1 MEKVKSKNPK
11 RKAESGSEADQS
23 ESKRP
28 REWNCQLLDLSDDV
42 LLMILSYVGTPA
54 LLSVSDVCTRLLQI
68 SSDASLW
75 ERIDTTA
82 QPMKVNQFRKLL
94 KFMSNRTT
102 SVSIGG
108 DVHDVS
114 ITPSLLESISIKCP
128 MLEEFVLDGCCI
140 DAERYVCTYLLDIYL
155 CRVIR
160 LGKTGSLG
168 PWSRVIVCCSKL
180 CFCQN
185 DSHIILEDN
194 FGKSIACYNKP

>member
-11 RKAESGSEADQS
+11 RKAESSSEADQS

-42 LLMILSYVGTPA
+42 LLMILSYVGTHA

-82 QPMKVNQFRKLL
+82 QPMKVTQFRKLL

-140 DAERYVCTYLLDIYL
+140 DAERYGLT
-155 CRVIR
+155 
-160 LGKTGSLG
+160 
-168 PWSRVIVCCSKL
+168 
-180 CFCQN
+180 
-185 DSHIILEDN
+185 
-194 FGKSIACYNKP
+194 